1 MQLIIESDNLQDFL
15 EVTDVVNFHDPV
27 IANLIADIKAS
38 NSDQEEQAEKAFN
51 YARDRVRHSFD
62 ADDLVVTIKAPDVL
76 TAGTGICFAK
86 SHLLAALLRGLEI
99 PTGFCYQRVMRR
111 GTPESGFALH
121 GLNASYFPRVGWVRL
136 DPRGNRMG
144 IDSQFSLHEE
154 RLAYTIN
161 TDAGEVDYPYVYRH
175 PLSSVIQ
182 SMQNSKDCHELFYQ
196 RPPLIEGGLI
206 LHGPRQ

>member
-1 MQLIIESDNLQDFL
+1 MQLIVESDNLQDFL
-15 EVTDVVNFHDPV
+15 EVTDVANFHDPV

-38 NSDQEEQAEKAFN
+38 SSDQEEQAEQAFN

-62 ADDLVVTIKAPDVL
+62 ANDLVVTIKAPDVL

-144 IDSQFSLHEE
+144 IDSQFSLQEE

-161 TDAGEVDYPYVYRH
+161 TDAGEVDYPYVYRR

-196 RPPLIEGGLI
+196 RPPSIEGEQI